1 MTQKGVLA
9 GAVLAV
15 TAAAAIVLPLRGAVA
30 GDIDVMTQN
39 QYLGADLGTI
49 VTAAATGNPSAI
61 NDAVVA
67 ALRQVASSKPA
78 ERMAAQAAV
87 ISKRRPAL
95 VALQESEQLS
105 CSDPNE
111 TGACSDPSIGGAFT
125 DFLASTLGAL
135 DGAYKAEAVVANF
148 GETIPF
154 DLYGTGQLAYLTIL
168 DRDAIISRK
177 DIEASPVNFD
187 CTNPS
192 LDGCNY
198 EAALGAGTITVER
211 GYVGVD
217 TSLDGTDY
225 RVVTTHLEVK
235 AAPIPAVFQ
244 QAQAQELIT
253 TLNATTPAGR
263 TLIVLGDFNSS
274 PDESLPAPYAQF
286 ETFGYTDAWLLRPGD
301 VEGFTCCQAADL
313 SNRHSSLDERIDLV
327 FSKEAPVKVQ
337 RARVLGDEVS
347 AKTPPPG
354 HGLWPSDHGA
364 VASNLAYP

>member
-1 MTQKGVLA
+1 MTKKGILPRALLV
-9 GAVLAV
+9 VT
-15 TAAAAIVLPLRGAVA
+15 TAAATVLPLRGAVA

-49 VTAAATGNPSAI
+49 VTAVATGNPSAI
-61 NDAVVA
+61 NAAVVA
-67 ALRQVASSKPA
+67 ALQQVAASKPA
-78 ERMAAQAAV
+78 ERMDAQAAV
-87 ISKRRPAL
+87 IRKRRPDL

-111 TGACSDPSIGGAFT
+111 TGACTDPSIAGAFT
-125 DFLASTLGAL
+125 DFLALTLGAL
-135 DGAYKAEAVVANF
+135 DGAYKQEAVVANV

-154 DLYGTGQLAYLTIL
+154 DLYGTGQPAYLTFL

-177 DIEASPVNFD
+177 GIEASPVNFG
-187 CTNPS
+187 CTNAS

-198 EAALGAGTITVER
+198 STVLTAGPVTVER

-217 TSLDGTDY
+217 TTLHGTDY
-225 RVVTTHLEVK
+225 RLVTTHLEVK
-235 AAPIPAVFQ
+235 NAPIPALFQ
-244 QAQAQELIT
+244 QAQAQELIGR
-253 TLNATTPAGR
+253 LNSSTPSGR
-263 TLIVLGDFNSS
+263 TLIVAGDLNSS

-286 ETFGYTDAWLLRPGD
+286 DAYGYTDAWLLRPGT
-301 VEGFTCCQAADL
+301 VEGFTCCQAPDL
-313 SNRHSSLDERIDLV
+313 SNRHSTLNERIDLV
-327 FSKEAPVKVQ
+327 FSKQLPVKVQ

-364 VASNLAYP
+364 VASELAYP